1 MLLLLLLVVA
11 VAEGEDGVGCCDVAH
26 GGRPGLLLHVASS
39 ECGQVVLVGVASGR
53 GSLPLDVVVL
63 RPGHGPVDRSILQL
77 ESSEQVHD
85 VQMFFM
91 ALGWDVSREVV
102 GALLRDCAAA
112 APFIRRLVRLRGGPR
127 HVVYT
132 AAAVTGVPRA
142 ADANPL
148 CWCGNRCKI
157 NTDWAPTVFCD
168 AQCGGAA
175 AADVLLLLHYC
186 HQGLSGGRTRDPS
199 CSVKTPTPTQPISS

>member
-1 MLLLLLLVVA
+1 M
-11 VAEGEDGVGCCDVAH
+11 C
-26 GGRPGLLLHVASS
+26 RYF
-39 ECGQVVLVGVASGR
+39 
-53 GSLPLDVVVL
+53 
-63 RPGHGPVDRSILQL
+63 L
-77 ESSEQVHD
+77 ERWTD
-85 VQMFFM
+85 
-91 ALGWDVSREVV
+91 WDVSREAV

-112 APFIRRLVRLRGGPR
+112 AQFIRRLVRLRGGPR

-168 AQCGGAA
+168 AQCGGGRRCAA
-175 AADVLLLLHYC
+175 AAALLSPGTL
-186 HQGLSGGRTRDPS
+186 RREDP
-199 CSVKTPTPTQPISS
+199 